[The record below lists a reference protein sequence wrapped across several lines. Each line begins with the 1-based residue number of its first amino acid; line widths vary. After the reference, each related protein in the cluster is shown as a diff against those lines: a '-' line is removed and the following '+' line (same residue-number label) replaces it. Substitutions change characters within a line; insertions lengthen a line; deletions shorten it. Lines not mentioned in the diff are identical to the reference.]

1 MNSDV
6 EVRNSDIEISIE
18 TTEMKCTENTCIDD
32 KDINKLQC
40 GQCKRKVHYKCS
52 RLPAYQLQRYLVAS
66 LGQYYSKFLCSNCVN
81 VPDSI
86 LKELIISDNVISL
99 ENEITM
105 QKAKIESYEKELNEL
120 RNLVALQ
127 QDTEKVSSKKRKL
140 GERSISNEEIELH
153 EEDLESNNIINNDK
167 QTIQD
172 LSRMFESRFEKIEMK
187 MIEMIQQNLPNKQEN
202 NLNTVPSYSQVV
214 NTSNPVNTDF
224 RNLIIAAKNEER
236 VEEKDKK
243 LRENNIIVHGRD
255 EKENNEENDK
265 SFINDMLKEISVG
278 AITTKS
284 IARIGRNDN
293 GKSRPI
299 KVTFKTVDDRNKVM
313 SNLKYLKGKDAYNKI
328 SVTEDL
334 TLSERKM
341 IKDYV
346 EKAKQQN
353 KELGANAK
361 TIVVVRGS
369 PKNGLYLKE
378 VMKEKRPLP
387 QMEVAQTSSQ

>member
-1 MNSDV
+1 MNIDV
-6 EVRNSDIEISIE
+6 EIRNSDIELSIE
-18 TTEMKCTENTCIDD
+18 TTDTKCTENTCIDD

-86 LKELIISDNVISL
+86 LKELIVSDNVISL
-99 ENEITM
+99 ENQITI
-105 QKAKIESYEKELNEL
+105 QKEKIESYEKELKEL

-140 GERSISNEEIELH
+140 GERSISNEEMLTQTNDSE
-153 EEDLESNNIINNDK
+153 NNNEINTDK

-172 LSRMFESRFEKIEMK
+172 LSRMFESRFEKIEQK

-202 NLNTVPSYSQVV
+202 ESNNVPSYAKVV
-214 NTSNPVNTDF
+214 NASNPVNTDF
-224 RNLIIAAKNEER
+224 RNIIIAAKNEER
-236 VEEKDKK
+236 VEERNKK
-243 LRENNIIVHGRD
+243 LRENNIVVHGRD
-255 EKENNEENDK
+255 DKENNEENDK
-265 SFINDMLKEISVG
+265 TFINDMLKEISVG
-278 AITTKS
+278 AITATS
-284 IARIGRNDN
+284 ITRIGKNES

-299 KVTFKTVDDRNKVM
+299 KVTFKSIDEKNKVM
-313 SNLKYLKGKDAYNKI
+313 SNLKYLKGKVTYNKI
-328 SVTEDL
+328 SVTDDL

-353 KELGANAK
+353 KELGADAK

-387 QMEVAQTSSQ
+387 QMEVAPTSSQ

>member
-1 MNSDV
+1 MNIDV
-6 EVRNSDIEISIE
+6 EIRNSDIELSIE
-18 TTEMKCTENTCIDD
+18 TTDTKCTENTCIDD

-86 LKELIISDNVISL
+86 LKELIVSDVISL
-99 ENEITM
+99 ENQITM
-105 QKAKIESYEKELNEL
+105 QKEKIESYEKELKEL

-140 GERSISNEEIELH
+140 GERSISNEEMLTQTNDSE
-153 EEDLESNNIINNDK
+153 NNNEINTDK

-172 LSRMFESRFEKIEMK
+172 LSRMFESRFEKIEQK

-202 NLNTVPSYSQVV
+202 ESNNVPSYAKVV
-214 NTSNPVNTDF
+214 NASNPVNTDF
-224 RNLIIAAKNEER
+224 RNIIIAAKNEER
-236 VEEKDKK
+236 VEERNKK
-243 LRENNIIVHGRD
+243 LRENNIVVHGRD

-265 SFINDMLKEISVG
+265 TFINDMLKEISVG
-278 AITTKS
+278 AITATS
-284 IARIGRNDN
+284 ITRIGKNES

-299 KVTFKTVDDRNKVM
+299 KVTFKSIDEKNKVM
-313 SNLKYLKGKDAYNKI
+313 SNLKYLKGKVTYNKI
-328 SVTEDL
+328 SVTDDL

-353 KELGANAK
+353 KELGADAK

-387 QMEVAQTSSQ
+387 QMEVAPTSSQ